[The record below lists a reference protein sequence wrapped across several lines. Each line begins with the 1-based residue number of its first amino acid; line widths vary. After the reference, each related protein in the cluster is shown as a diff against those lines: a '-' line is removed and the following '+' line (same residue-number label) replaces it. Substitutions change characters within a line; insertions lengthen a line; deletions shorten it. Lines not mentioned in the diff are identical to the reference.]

1 MFFALVPI
9 LFQNI
14 ASYDF
19 EFTRNRLANLP
30 DGQGETL
37 DLNHVV
43 DIFINSG
50 AKFQSKKDFKEI
62 KVQDFI
68 RELVGLLNEYPQF
81 TSARLKTYLF
91 YFFKLLHK
99 KNSSYG
105 ITEGYLKNA
114 LTYDREAKK
123 LLHKNYMVALVIE
136 RQDEKPGEIKDV
148 IQREKTISYEH
159 TILSLPVA
167 RKTYFLIN
175 ASSSF

>member
-1 MFFALVPI
+1 MDNEGNPRVKSSCRYF
-9 LFQNI
+9 
-14 ASYDF
+14 Y
-19 EFTRNRLANLP
+19 
-30 DGQGETL
+30 
-37 DLNHVV
+37 
-43 DIFINSG
+43 
-50 AKFQSKKDFKEI
+50 KFWCEVSKQK
-62 KVQDFI
+62 DFI
-68 RELVGLLNEYPQF
+68 RELVWLLNESPQF

-148 IQREKTISYEH
+148 IQREKPISYELGLDKY
-159 TILSLPVA
+159 LSDVI
-167 RKTYFLIN
+167 FGMQIM
-175 ASSSF
+175 